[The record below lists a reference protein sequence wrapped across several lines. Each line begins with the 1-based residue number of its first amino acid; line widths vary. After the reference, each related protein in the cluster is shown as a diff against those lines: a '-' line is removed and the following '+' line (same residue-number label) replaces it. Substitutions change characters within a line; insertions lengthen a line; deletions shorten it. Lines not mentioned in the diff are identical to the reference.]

1 MNIESFAIGV
11 LTMVVFA
18 SAIIAVLGMLK
29 VVDLT
34 KQLLTLKRRL
44 EDDERELSREIN
56 MVEQTVMNQI
66 RHEADHASRMIDEC
80 HRHADEVS
88 RSLQKDIEDCHRHA
102 HEVARNAT
110 SYTDS
115 RFDKATDLTGAK
127 QVIKG

>member
-18 SAIIAVLGMLK
+18 IAILVVLGVLK
-29 VVDLT
+29 VFSLT
-34 KQLLTLKRRL
+34 KQLVTLKRRL

-66 RHEADHASRMIDEC
+66 RHESDHVSRM
-80 HRHADEVS
+80 
-88 RSLQKDIEDCHRHA
+88 IEDCHRHTD
-102 HEVARNAT
+102 EVLRNAN

-115 RFDKATDLTGAK
+115 RFDKATGLTGAK
-127 QVIKG
+127 QVLKG

>member
-18 SAIIAVLGMLK
+18 VAILVVLGVLK
-29 VVDLT
+29 VFSLT
-34 KQLLTLKRRL
+34 KQLVTLKRRL

-66 RHEADHASRMIDEC
+66 RHESEHIHREIDEC
-80 HRHADEVS
+80 HRHADEV
-88 RSLQKDIEDCHRHA
+88 L
-102 HEVARNAT
+102 RNAN

-115 RFDKATDLTGAK
+115 RFDKAAGRPGSK
-127 QVIKG
+127 QILKG

>member
-18 SAIIAVLGMLK
+18 VAILVVLGVLK
-29 VVDLT
+29 VFSLT
-34 KQLLTLKRRL
+34 KQLVTLKRRL

-66 RHEADHASRMIDEC
+66 RHESDHIHREIDEC
-80 HRHADEVS
+80 HRHAEEV
-88 RSLQKDIEDCHRHA
+88 L
-102 HEVARNAT
+102 RNAN

-115 RFDKATDLTGAK
+115 RFDKATGLTGAK
-127 QVIKG
+127 QVLKG